1 MNDLV
6 RDAKMGLRQL
16 FGREQYR
23 NPRHRGEMK
32 GKHSVLHDLH
42 HFLGEYGYWALA
54 LLIGLESM
62 GLPLPGETVLVIA
75 SVHAANRQDGNIAA
89 VIAAASA
96 GAIIGDNIGY
106 VLGRELGFRF
116 LLRFGR
122 YVGET
127 DARIKLGQYLFMR
140 HGAKVVF
147 FGRFVAILRCLAAF
161 LAVNQMPWARFLL
174 ANAAG
179 AVVWAS
185 VIGLGA
191 FLFRHSLSSDRRSN
205 IPCDLRSGDAR
216 SRLGLHLP
224 ETTRRGFGGGS

>member
-1 MNDLV
+1 L
-6 RDAKMGLRQL
+6 
-16 FGREQYR
+16 
-23 NPRHRGEMK
+23 
-32 GKHSVLHDLH
+32 LHALH
-42 HFLGEYGYWALA
+42 QFLGEYGYWALA

-62 GLPLPGETVLVIA
+62 GIPLPGETVLVIA
-75 SVHAANRQDGNIAA
+75 SVHAANRDGNIAA

-122 YVGET
+122 YVGVT

-161 LAVNQMPWARFLL
+161 LAGVNLMPWPRFLL

-179 AVVWAS
+179 AIVWAS

-191 FLFRHSLSSDRRSN
+191 FLFGRAFHQIVGPISLAIFVLATLAVVWGFIYLRRHEEALEVEAERVLPGPLRVRR
-205 IPCDLRSGDAR
+205 PR
-216 SRLGLHLP
+216 H
-224 ETTRRGFGGGS
+224 

>member
-1 MNDLV
+1 MLSH
-6 RDAKMGLRQL
+6 A
-16 FGREQYR
+16 
-23 NPRHRGEMK
+23 
-32 GKHSVLHDLH
+32 LH
-42 HFLGEYGYWALA
+42 HFLTDYGYWALA

-62 GLPLPGETVLVIA
+62 GIPLPGETVLIMA
-75 SVHAANRQDGNIAA
+75 SVHAGDRGGNIGA

-106 VLGRELGFRF
+106 LLGRELGFRF

-122 YVGET
+122 YLGFS
-127 DARIKLGQYLFMR
+127 DARIKLGQYMFMR

-161 LAVNQMPWARFLL
+161 LAGVNQMSWPRFLV

-179 AVVWAS
+179 AVVWAT

-191 FLFRHSLSSDRRSN
+191 FLFGRAFHQIVGPISLTAFFLATIAVVWGLIYLRRHEEAVEAEAER
-205 IPCDLRSGDAR
+205 A
-216 SRLGLHLP
+216 LP
-224 ETTRRGFGGGS
+224 EPLSVRRRRRTPTRGAL

>member
-1 MNDLV
+1 L
-6 RDAKMGLRQL
+6 
-16 FGREQYR
+16 
-23 NPRHRGEMK
+23 
-32 GKHSVLHDLH
+32 LHTLH

-62 GLPLPGETVLVIA
+62 GIPLPGETVLVMASLHAGHRGESIA
-75 SVHAANRQDGNIAA
+75 P
-89 VIAAASA
+89 VIAAAVA

-122 YVGET
+122 YAGVT

-140 HGAKVVF
+140 YGVKVVF

-161 LAVNQMPWARFLL
+161 LAGVNQMPWPRFLV

-179 AVVWAS
+179 AIVWATI
-185 VIGLGA
+185 IGFGA
-191 FLFRHSLSSDRRSN
+191 FLYGRAFHQIVGPISLAIFVLATIAVVWGFVYLRRHE
-205 IPCDLRSGDAR
+205 DAR
-216 SRLGLHLP
+216 EAEAERALP
-224 ETTRRGFGGGS
+224 GPLRVRTRRRARTEDAL

>member
-1 MNDLV
+1 M
-6 RDAKMGLRQL
+6 
-16 FGREQYR
+16 
-23 NPRHRGEMK
+23 
-32 GKHSVLHDLH
+32 LHNLH

-75 SVHAANRQDGNIAA
+75 SVHAANRDGNIAA

-122 YVGET
+122 YVGVT

-161 LAVNQMPWARFLL
+161 LAGVNQMPWPRFLL

-191 FLFRHSLSSDRRSN
+191 FLFGRAFHQIVGPISLAIFVLATLAIVWGLIYLRRHEEALEVEAERVLPGPLRVRR
-205 IPCDLRSGDAR
+205 PR
-216 SRLGLHLP
+216 H
-224 ETTRRGFGGGS
+224 